1 MDDFVFS
8 PSLGYWKKSTR
19 SGLSNGSQM
28 RNGLGQ
34 ERECNKMSSP
44 STPLMSPECPTGKN
58 GHVLTIRNPWPQVLP
73 SSKFSEYY
81 SLYFQPVSTDVAAN
95 HNLKESPLRA
105 YRNCITD
112 PSTSRLRSRGSCHTD
127 RWPKSLSVGVCNH
140 FPPGKPQNQ
149 RLSWLVTKT
158 TAGLSGESAREKLMA
173 ADLWVGRPT
182 SHLAE
187 T

>member
-1 MDDFVFS
+1 MFS
-8 PSLGYWKKSTR
+8 FAILRRSLNLGTKRKV
-19 SGLSNGSQM
+19 LSNGYQLLDV
-28 RNGLGQ
+28 LGQ
-34 ERECNKMSSP
+34 ERECSNMSSP

-127 RWPKSLSVGVCNH
+127 RWPKSLSVGVWNH
-140 FPPGKPQNQ
+140 FPPRKASEPAAF
-149 RLSWLVTKT
+149 L
-158 TAGLSGESAREKLMA
+158 AG
-173 ADLWVGRPT
+173 D
-182 SHLAE
+182 
-187 T
+187 